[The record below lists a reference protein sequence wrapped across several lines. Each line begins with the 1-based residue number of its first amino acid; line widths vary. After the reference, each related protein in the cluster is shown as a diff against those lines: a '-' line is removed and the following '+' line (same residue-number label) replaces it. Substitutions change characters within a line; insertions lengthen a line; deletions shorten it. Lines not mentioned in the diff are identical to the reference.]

1 MALTAATTILA
12 MIPQSH
18 SGFWA
23 PMALTHHGGLSVAT
37 LMTLLPPP
45 AIYAL
50 WLRKSLDVGST
61 P

>member
-1 MALTAATTILA
+1 MRRVRLVALTAAATILA

-45 AIYAL
+45 AI
-50 WLRKSLDVGST
+50 
-61 P
+61 